1 MASKQICFVAPDGFT
16 IICLDEETIPAVVDK
31 VVAPVEEE
39 VYSLTDGVRYVPYRY
54 LDFGGGPDGGICTA
68 TGFTQERPATGPPS
82 VGERVGEAAVDGA
95 IAGFDDCPVTPAAE
109 ASPAATERQAYAIRY
124 WQEVPVPSPQPHIA
138 PGRAIT
144 GLLAYLETRGSTTNT
159 YTEADTP
166 FGPLTVTATGRYY
179 VDWGD
184 GTHTGPYSREGQ
196 PWPDGQITHEYL
208 HIGTYDVVVTERW
221 TATWYFGDESG
232 TLNELRTVGRI
243 EDFPVQQIQAV
254 VLR

>member
-1 MASKQICFVAPDGFT
+1 
-16 IICLDEETIPAVVDK
+16 
-31 VVAPVEEE
+31 VEEE
-39 VYSLTDGVRYVPYRY
+39 VYSLTDGVRFVPYEY
-54 LDFGGGPDGGICTA
+54 LDLGGGPNGGICTA
-68 TGFTQERPATGPPS
+68 TGSTQERPATGPPS

-95 IAGFDDCPVTPAAE
+95 IAGFDDCLVPLAPDAT
-109 ASPAATERQAYAIRY
+109 PAATERQAYAIRY
-124 WQEVPVPSPQPHIA
+124 WQEVTVPSPQPHIA

-166 FGPLTVTATGRYY
+166 FGPLTITAAGRYY

-184 GTHTGPYSREGQ
+184 GTHTGPYSSEGQ
-196 PWPDGQITHEYL
+196 PWPNGQITHEYI
-208 HIGTYDVVVTERW
+208 HIGTYDVVVTELW
-221 TATWYFGDESG
+221 TATWNFGDESG
-232 TLNELRTVGRI
+232 TLRELRTVGRI